1 MTVLTLRLSDQPV
14 ITLPAEL
21 ARLAGLEEG
30 QVQVIPHQQQVTVIP
45 ITASTD
51 YTVRWKVM
59 QAALREQAVQL
70 DLIPADRRDA
80 SYWQTVAP
88 LFAEADQLV
97 GSA

>member
-30 QVQVIPHQQQVTVIP
+30 QVQVIPNQQRVTVLP
-45 ITASTD
+45 MPVPDD
-51 YTVRWKVM
+51 YAVQWESM
-59 QAALREQAVQL
+59 AAILREQAAQL
-70 DLIPADRRDA
+70 DLTPADHRDA
-80 SYWQTVAP
+80 SYWATVAP
-88 LFAEADQLV
+88 LFAEAERLV

>member
-1 MTVLTLRLSDQPV
+1 MTVLALRLFDQPV

-21 ARLAGLEEG
+21 ARLEEG
-30 QVQVIPHQQQVTVIP
+30 QVQVIPNQQRVTVLP

-51 YTVRWKVM
+51 YTVRWEII

-88 LFAEADQLV
+88 LFAEAEQLV